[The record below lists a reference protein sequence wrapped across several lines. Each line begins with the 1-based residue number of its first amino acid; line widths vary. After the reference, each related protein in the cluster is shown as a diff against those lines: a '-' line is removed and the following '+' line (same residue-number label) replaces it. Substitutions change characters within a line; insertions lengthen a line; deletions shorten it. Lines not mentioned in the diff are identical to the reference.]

1 MNSKQNVLYAKREHI
16 KKQLT
21 EVETVKGN
29 VDMILGDKTQ
39 EIILYERK
47 STLN

>member
-1 MNSKQNVLYAKREHI
+1 MTSKQNVLYAKREHI